1 MKVTI
6 KLPKPRN
13 PLVAPARARKAG
25 AHAAHNPARRV
36 RRAEKQKLNQ
46 LLSGRRSDGD
56 NQA

>member
-25 AHAAHNPARRV
+25 AHASHNPARRV
-36 RRAEKQKLNQ
+36 RRLEKQKLNQ
-46 LLSGRRSDGD
+46 VLSVRKTDSDCD
-56 NQA
+56 V

>member
-6 KLPKPRN
+6 KLPKPRK

-25 AHAAHNPARRV
+25 AHASHNPTRRV

-46 LLSGRRSDGD
+46 LLSGRKAD
-56 NQA
+56 NDYEA